1 MDATVSTRILSN
13 RITCLLA
20 GIALIFA
27 ACKPE
32 ENFEG
37 PSLKDQYGPFEIIQ
51 NLAAST
57 DSLNAST
64 GEVATISAAFNK
76 NVNWTLQ
83 ITGANSGGKY
93 IETGYSLNP
102 VIEWNGS
109 ASLLPM
115 FQVEDCYLEM
125 TIKNQTDTLRDTITL
140 SSVKP
145 QQGFLLADFE
155 SGLNSSW
162 VVFAQTG
169 ANMSFVVSDDLQAA
183 QGNRYYDMAGE
194 VSWDWLIGMIDMP
207 ASAYGSSHFPLNSN
221 PDEVYFNT
229 FLFKPEDI
237 TNGIMLLQFRED
249 DNGDGVYSNNEE
261 DMFSVE
267 IRPDAD
273 GWKHYYY
280 KYSDLATLINGAPG
294 GAIGNGLHEPDKLI
308 QVSILYLANP
318 SSGYSKCLIDNLVFT
333 EGQPLVP

>member
-1 MDATVSTRILSN
+1 MDAIVSTRVLIL
-13 RITCLLA
+13 RILYLSI
-20 GIALIFA
+20 GISLTLV

-37 PSLKDQYGPFEIIQ
+37 PSLEDQYGPFVITQ
-51 NLAAST
+51 NLTVSS
-57 DSLNAST
+57 DSLDAAT
-64 GEVATISAAFNK
+64 GEVASISAAFNK
-76 NVNWTLQ
+76 NVNWTLE

-93 IETGYSLNP
+93 TASGYSLNP

-109 ASLLPM
+109 ATQLPM
-115 FQVEDCYLEM
+115 FQAENCYIEM
-125 TIKNQTDTLRDTITL
+125 TIKDQPDTLRDTISL
-140 SSVKP
+140 LSVKP

-169 ANMSFVVSDDLQAA
+169 ANMSFVVSDDIQAG

-207 ASAYGSSHFPLNSN
+207 ASAYGSAHFPLNNN

-229 FLFKPEDI
+229 FIYKPEGI
-237 TNGIMLLQFRED
+237 SNGIILLQFRED

-273 GWKHYYY
+273 GWKHYHY
-280 KYSDLATLINGAPG
+280 KYSDLATLINGAAG
-294 GAIGNGLHEPDKLI
+294 GAIGNGLHEPDKLL

-318 SSGYSKCLIDNLVFT
+318 ASGYSKCLIDNLVFT
-333 EGQPLVP
+333 DGQPLVP

>member
-37 PSLKDQYGPFEIIQ
+37 PSLEDQYGPFEIIQ
-51 NLAAST
+51 NLAVST

-207 ASAYGSSHFPLNSN
+207 ASAYGSSHFPLNAN

-267 IRPDAD
+267 IRPNAD

-280 KYSDLATLINGAPG
+280 KYSELATLINGAPS